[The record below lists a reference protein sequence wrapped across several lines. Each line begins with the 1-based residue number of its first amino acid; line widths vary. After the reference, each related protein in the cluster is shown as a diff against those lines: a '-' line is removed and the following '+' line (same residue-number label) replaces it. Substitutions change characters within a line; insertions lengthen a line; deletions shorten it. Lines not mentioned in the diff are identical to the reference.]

1 MSNDA
6 GAPAY
11 PSGKEALLAKIQEG
25 WRELMAAVDAVPDN
39 KKAIAP
45 TGGWSVKDQLAH
57 VTAWEDVLL
66 RHYIGGA
73 PLPEVVGAKGASIED
88 IDHVNLILFER
99 DRDLT
104 IEQVLDRAAV
114 THKTVIEKI
123 QVTDWETLQGPHR
136 VGDRELPSLLAA
148 VAANTYEHYEE
159 HTPQVK
165 AARHR

>member
-1 MSNDA
+1 MSNDLE
-6 GAPAY
+6 APAY
-11 PSGKEALLAKIQEG
+11 PPGKEALLAKIEDG
-25 WRELMAAVDAVPDN
+25 WRALMAAVEAVPVN
-39 KKAIAP
+39 KMALAP
-45 TGGWSVKDQLAH
+45 SGGWSVKDQIAH
-57 VTAWEDVLL
+57 VTAWEDILL

-73 PLPEVVGAKGASIED
+73 PLPEVAGAKGAAIED

-99 DRDLT
+99 DHDLT
-104 IEQVLDRAAV
+104 IEQVMDRAAV

-159 HTPQVK
+159 HTPQIE
-165 AARHR
+165 AARQR